1 MESKRILV
9 VDDHPPTVRLIQ
21 NALEQEGFSVASAA
35 NGAECLLALHR
46 ELPDLVVLDVIMP
59 VMDGFQTLRI
69 LRENAQTKHLP
80 VIILSIRDS
89 DKDVLEGWQ
98 TGVDLY
104 LTKPFQMDEL
114 VAAVKRLV
122 STVEDS

>member
-1 MESKRILV
+1 MESKRVLV
-9 VDDHPPTVRLIQ
+9 VDDHPPTVRLIR

-35 NGAECLLALHR
+35 NGAECLIALHR
-46 ELPDLVVLDVIMP
+46 ELPDLVVLDVVMP
-59 VMDGFQTLRI
+59 VLDGFQTLRI
-69 LRENAQTKHLP
+69 LREDAQTKHLP

-122 STVEDS
+122 SAIEDS